1 MTMLTTIRN
10 VACDTGVNPPVAN
23 CKVDKSKIAGKD
35 SFQTS
40 GWGVGAHIQ
49 SWSGLCRDNMLAF
62 RAQRW
67 ISEENVYLIL
77 AETRWGVTCRY
88 PCWCKYRKRLYFVYK
103 SLCNLKVYVSL
114 CFQSFV
120 LFFFFFFLKDNKLVV
135 LNGFVL
141 LFFY

>member
-35 SFQTS
+35 SC
-40 GWGVGAHIQ
+40 GGVGAHIQ

-77 AETRWGVTCRY
+77 AETR
-88 PCWCKYRKRLYFVYK
+88 
-103 SLCNLKVYVSL
+103 
-114 CFQSFV
+114 
-120 LFFFFFFLKDNKLVV
+120 
-135 LNGFVL
+135 
-141 LFFY
+141 